1 MAKPSFELMWSSFPD
16 HIKYPTLRELHNH
29 IGGALAKNID
39 VPGFGPTGNT
49 CAVRMSRALN
59 YGNLPISP
67 KLVKQLKMSAMTGED
82 GKLYIFRVR
91 DMKTYLAKALA
102 VHPVKVT
109 KDFGQAFLG
118 KSGIVSFDVVGWSDA
133 SGHLALW
140 NGTEFRESVDDYRGL
155 KDDPATPLI
164 EPATQAMTLWE
175 I

>member
-1 MAKPSFELMWSSFPD
+1 M
-16 HIKYPTLRELHNH
+16 R
-29 IGGALAKNID
+29 
-39 VPGFGPTGNT
+39 GP
-49 CAVRMSRALN
+49 CRVSRRVAPVRALP
-59 YGNLPISP
+59 GCSRVPSPVACCRHAPAARVILLPISP
-67 KLVKQLKMSAMTGED
+67 KFVKQLQMSAMTGED